1 MEFLINLSFS
11 LYWQVAVNNCAG
23 SDEDEENKK
32 SNLLHIN
39 GGLSI

>member
-1 MEFLINLSFS
+1 MKFLINLSFS
-11 LYWQVAVNNCAG
+11 LYWQVAVNNYAG
-23 SDEDEENKK
+23 SYEDGENKK